1 MKRTIGIL
9 GMLVG
14 AGVLLWVLMR
24 EPERAGTAWKGG
36 AVESAENA
44 PLSELVPATAA
55 REPVAGLEPRQVVRI
70 PTHQSVIA
78 GQVIRFEDLQEPGQV
93 PEVPIAG
100 LVHVPEAWELSEFQL
115 MIQLLEGLDPTIP
128 SRSTTLASRYDLEPL
143 PHAPGYFS
151 FAVEGGPGRYRF
163 FLAELAHETI
173 VDVGLAGCTDLRIEP
188 PEPQV
193 LRVECVESA
202 SGAMLLPGRVRVRW
216 TGVVDDGLRINRLV
230 DATWKDELGVWL
242 ILAPKQSLKVM
253 AEGEGLLGA
262 STVVAAPEEAADVT
276 LKLAPA
282 FELSLA
288 LHEAGKPVPWNP
300 ELRARLVPAGGQS
313 DEHTVAL
320 SAMRCR
326 LVQHAGGP
334 YLLEVTTPE
343 GYQPIAPVMIEL
355 VGPKTEH
362 VVHVVRH

>member
-1 MKRTIGIL
+1 MV
-9 GMLVG
+9 LV
-14 AGVLLWVLMR
+14 AGVLAWVFGR
-24 EPERAGTAWKGG
+24 GDPARTARTSG
-36 AVESAENA
+36 AVQATQGDEEELEPPLELASAALAGEGSEEESTSERRPLPAA
-44 PLSELVPATAA
+44 PARAA
-55 REPVAGLEPRQVVRI
+55 RPTRTTPRAD
-70 PTHQSVIA
+70 S
-78 GQVIRFEDLQEPGQV
+78 
-93 PEVPIAG
+93 VPIAG

-115 MIQLLEGLDPTIP
+115 MIQLLEGLDPVP
-128 SRSTTLASRYDLEPL
+128 SRSTTLASRYDLEAL

-151 FAVEGGPGRYRF
+151 FAVEGVPGRYRF
-163 FLAELAHETI
+163 YLAELAHETV

-188 PEPQV
+188 PEPRV

-230 DATWKDELGVWL
+230 DAAWKDELGVWL
-242 ILAPKQSLKVM
+242 ILAPKQSLKVL

-262 STVVAAPEEAADVT
+262 STVVAASEEAADVT

-288 LHEAGKPVPWNP
+288 LHEAGKPAPWNP

-362 VVHVVRH
+362 TVHLVRH